1 MKWRETELSPKPHRF
16 SLFWN
21 TAENPFL
28 LPPAPC
34 GLRVL
39 PRTRE
44 LLLSPRRSPAPF
56 EVSDLR
62 ALLFPPAMSTPTTL
76 GWYCRVNSSLLQKK
90 LGEAGSIYTGSRLAQ
105 RAAPAS
111 FGSPSV
117 WREPAAA
124 QLPGLD
130 AGWDSGGAKNP
141 TGWVSAYKVD
151 VHRSLEA
158 GGRPSL
164 LPQAPGVREQ
174 QSVTIWL
181 PFGDPWLFSAQ
192 LQHIR
197 EGEGSCLAWCFC
209 K

>member
-90 LGEAGSIYTGSRLAQ
+90 LGEAGPESCSSQLWESLSLEGASSGSAPRTGCRMGFRRSEEPNGLGFCLQSGCSQVPGSRW
-105 RAAPAS
+105 AAKP
-111 FGSPSV
+111 F
-117 WREPAAA
+117 
-124 QLPGLD
+124 
-130 AGWDSGGAKNP
+130 
-141 TGWVSAYKVD
+141 
-151 VHRSLEA
+151 
-158 GGRPSL
+158 
-164 LPQAPGVREQ
+164 APG
-174 QSVTIWL
+174 
-181 PFGDPWLFSAQ
+181 PWS
-192 LQHIR
+192 
-197 EGEGSCLAWCFC
+197 
-209 K
+209 